1 MNFFSKNSSQSD
13 KEFMRLAFSAFA
25 EMSGWVAVPVVI
37 ALFVGRSLDTKYDT
51 GYLYFLSLTALAFV
65 ISCVGIG
72 IVGMKY
78 LKQVNKKD
86 NQLEQNKES
95 SDHDQRR

>member
-1 MNFFSKNSSQSD
+1 MNFFSKNNKEAD
-13 KEFMRLAFSAFA
+13 KEFTKLALSAFA

-37 ALFVGRSLDTKYDT
+37 ALFAGRAMDAKYDT

-78 LKQVNKKD
+78 LKQVNKQDKKVEED
-86 NQLEQNKES
+86 KES
-95 SDHDQRR
+95 INHDQRR